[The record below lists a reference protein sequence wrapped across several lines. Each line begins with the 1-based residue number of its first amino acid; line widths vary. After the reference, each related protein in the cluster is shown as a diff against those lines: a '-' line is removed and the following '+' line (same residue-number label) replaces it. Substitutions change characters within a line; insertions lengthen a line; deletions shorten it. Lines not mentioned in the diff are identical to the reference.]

1 MLNRIFS
8 KTPLPSMTYG
18 LIERVLSASRL
29 NEIFEQTAE
38 KQYTKELLFSE
49 VCTLLLRVVL
59 KEKSSIHVSYR
70 DSEETLGVSLSAVYD
85 KLNKVEPAVSAAL
98 VTRTYEDLRAVQQSM
113 GYQSQPLLPGYHV
126 RLLDGNN
133 LAPTQKRLKAL
144 RSTRSGA
151 LPGKSLV
158 VLNPDEKLI
167 SHVIPCEDAYVQ
179 ERVLLKHIIPLVE
192 QGQLWIADRN
202 FCTTTWLNGV
212 DQQQGKVLIRQHS
225 QLNFTAKT
233 VLEEAPEHITED
245 GQRIREHLVVIEDR
259 EYRRIQVDLP
269 KTTRSGENTLF
280 LLTDVPHNK
289 VDAAKLATLYRQRW
303 LIETVFQRLEA
314 HLNSEMNTLGYPQAG
329 LLGFCLA
336 VLALNAYHTVMCALD
351 CHHQEP
357 VSEQLSTYYM
367 AEEMEKALWGFRAFT
382 DTELW
387 QEVVGLSAEA
397 FGQWLLEV
405 AACVNLRRYRKTSR
419 GPKKP
424 KVQTPYD
431 PTKPHVSTARLLAQA
446 KAKKKTKGEGS

>member
-1 MLNRIFS
+1 
-8 KTPLPSMTYG
+8 MTYG

-29 NEIFEQTAE
+29 SEIFEQTAE
-38 KQYTKELLFSE
+38 KQYTKDLLFSE

-70 DSEETLGVSLSAVYD
+70 ESEEAIGASLTAVYD

-98 VTRTYEDLRAVQQSM
+98 VSRTYEDLRAIQQSM
-113 GYQSQPLLPGYHV
+113 GYQSQALLPGYAV

-144 RSTRSGA
+144 RNTRSGA

-179 ERVLLKHIIPLVE
+179 ERVLLEQVMPLIQPDE
-192 QGQLWIADRN
+192 LWIADRN
-202 FCTTTWLNGV
+202 FCTTKWLNGV
-212 DQQQGKVLIRQHS
+212 HQQQGKVLIRQHS
-225 QLNFTAKT
+225 QLSFASDTA
-233 VLEEAPEHITED
+233 LEEATEHVGED
-245 GQRIREHLVVIEDR
+245 GQRIREQLVMIEER
-259 EYRRIQVDLP
+259 KYRRIRVELP
-269 KTTRSGENTLF
+269 TPTRSGENTL
-280 LLTDVPHNK
+280 LLITDLPAEIQAPQL
-289 VDAAKLATLYRQRW
+289 AALYRKRW

-314 HLNSEMNTLGYPQAG
+314 HLNSEIDTLGYPQAG

-351 CHHQEP
+351 CYHQKP
-357 VSEQLSTYYM
+357 VSDEISTYYV
-367 AEEMEKALWGFRAFT
+367 AEQMEKALWGFREFT
-382 DTELW
+382 EPALW
-387 QEVVGLSAEA
+387 QEVVELPSQA
-397 FGQWLLEV
+397 FGQWLLEL
-405 AACVNLRRYRKTSR
+405 AACVNLKRYRKTSR

-424 KVQTPYD
+424 KVCQPYD
-431 PTKPHVSTARLLAQA
+431 PTKPHVSTARVLAQA
-446 KAKKKTKGEGS
+446 KANKKSKGEIS